1 MNKAMTAM
9 AALAALLTS
18 AASAGAA
25 PPPLLGTAE
34 FRTESLDALPKWQ
47 RALRQIEREQATYR
61 ACARASEPCPSRA
74 AEAWQSLI
82 KSQIGRPPIEQLQAV
97 NRFLNETPGNVRLS

>member
-1 MNKAMTAM
+1 MNKAMTAV

-47 RALRQIEREQATYR
+47 RALRQIEREQATSER
-61 ACARASEPCPSRA
+61 ARGRASRA
-74 AEAWQSLI
+74 PRARRW
-82 KSQIGRPPIEQLQAV
+82 
-97 NRFLNETPGNVRLS
+97 PGNP

>member
-9 AALAALLTS
+9 AALAALLAS
-18 AASAGAA
+18 AAPAGAA

-47 RALRQIEREQATYR
+47 RVLRQIEREQATYR
-61 ACARASEPCPSRA
+61 ACARATEACPLRA
-74 AEAWQSLI
+74 AAGVAI
-82 KSQIGRPPIEQLQAV
+82 
-97 NRFLNETPGNVRLS
+97 PGAKPDRSPSD